1 MGGVWQPLDSQP
13 TFAASTMLL
22 LTDGTVLV
30 LETSGKQAWS
40 LTPDEYGDYLYGSWR
55 QLASMEHS
63 RLYFASAVLADG
75 RVFVAGGEDSDAGG
89 DTTDCTIYDPLL
101 NRWSPLTPPAGWT
114 SIGDAPCC
122 VLPDGRVLLGAIA
135 STATAIFDPATDSF
149 SAGPDKND
157 PSEEETWTLL
167 GDATVLSVECEGH
180 PRAEKYVTESNT
192 WVSAG
197 EVPVEL
203 VQASSI
209 EIGPAV
215 VLPDG
220 RLFATGATG
229 NTALYTPHAPVAEP
243 GAQAGLTVPNDGPGS
258 WQAGPTFPDD
268 DTGRPLEA
276 KDAPACLLPN
286 GKVLCSVA
294 PAGEGLEYPSGTRF
308 FEYTAGGPGAAG
320 ALEEVSAPGNARGP
334 AYVGRMLLLP
344 TGQVLYSSCSTQV
357 WIYTP
362 DGEPR
367 PEWRPRIVECPKE
380 VRRKQTYTL
389 RGRLLNGLS
398 QACSY
403 GDDATMAT
411 NYPLVRIRT
420 ERGKLFYCRTFDHST
435 MAIATGAQIH
445 TTHFKVPF
453 ACEDGPAALS
463 VIANGIA
470 SDEVEIVVGSYRLR
484 VPLEPGLVNRLI
496 GSLAD
501 GPLWVLGPH
510 GPIPVGPWGPE
521 YEQRAR
527 EAWDELVDAVRK
539 IEQLGS
545 ELADRQ
551 APTAGPSRTELPARS
566 RGGRAERAP
575 LGDG

>member
-1 MGGVWQPLDSQP
+1 MGGVWQALDSQP
-13 TFAASTMLL
+13 TFSASTMLL
-22 LTDGTVLV
+22 LTDGSVLV
-30 LETSGKQAWS
+30 LQTEGKQAWS
-40 LTPDEYGDYLYGSWR
+40 LTPDEHGDYIYGTWR

-75 RVFVAGGEDSDAGG
+75 RVFVAGGEDSEAGG

-101 NRWSPLTPPAGWT
+101 NRWSPLDPPAGWT
-114 SIGDAPCC
+114 KVGDAPCC
-122 VLPDGRVLLGAIA
+122 VLPDGRVLLGSIA
-135 STATAIFDPATDSF
+135 TTATAIFDPATDSF
-149 SAGPDKND
+149 TAGPDKHD

-167 GDATVLSVECEGH
+167 GDATVLSVECEGR
-180 PRAEKYVTESNT
+180 PRAEKYVVAAGE

-215 VLPDG
+215 ALPDG
-220 RLFATGATG
+220 RVFATGATG
-229 NTALYTPHAPVAEP
+229 NTALYSAPAPVLP
-243 GAQAGLTVPNDGPGS
+243 TQRGS
-258 WQAGPTFPDD
+258 WQAGPSFPPD

-308 FEYTAGGPGAAG
+308 FEYTPGGVGEKG
-320 ALEEVSAPGNARGP
+320 SLEEVSAPGNARGP

-344 TGQVLYSSCSTQV
+344 TGQVLYSNCSTQI

-362 DGEPR
+362 DGEPLE
-367 PEWRPRIVECPKE
+367 EWRPQIVECPTE

-389 RGRLLNGLS
+389 RGRQLNGLS

-411 NYPLVRIRT
+411 NYPLVRIWT
-420 ERGKLFYCRTFDHST
+420 ERGNVFYCRTFDHST
-435 MAIATGAQIH
+435 MAIATGAEIH
-445 TTHFKVPF
+445 TTHFKVPL
-453 ACEDGPAALS
+453 ACEDGPATLS

-470 SDEVEIVVGSYRLR
+470 SEEVEIVVGSYRLR
-484 VPLEPGLVNRLI
+484 VPLEPGLVNHLI

-521 YEQRAR
+521 YERRAR
-527 EAWDELVDAVRK
+527 AAWDELIGAAHK

-545 ELADRQ
+545 ELAAREV
-551 APTAGPSRTELPARS
+551 AAGEVSTSDSSGEELPRRS
-566 RGGRAERAP
+566 RR
-575 LGDG
+575 